1 MKLLKHL
8 AVCSALSSFLL
19 SGFASAAQITTGYT
33 DNGIGSIHYS
43 GDVEAGDYDKF
54 VEVYEQM
61 TRSGIAKFMVVLNSN
76 GGDVG
81 QGVLIGNFV
90 YEKKMATVV
99 ESGMHCFSS
108 CISIFAAGTPRT
120 AYPRSKLGVH
130 RASNL
135 KFKDNADARSISIS
149 LNDYY
154 KRFNVPD
161 SIRIAMIDT
170 PPDKIYLLTESE
182 LKNFSTRAP
191 TYVSTGPKLSLDEIK
206 NKVMDAKLKALESM
220 DQGKYLDAVKVLEKM
235 KNLAAND
242 YELFAMLGKAH
253 YMSGNRNQAIINYTS
268 SVKINPHQADG
279 WRALGELVADDGN
292 IEWATQCFVKY
303 YDNMPDKDFAYS
315 VLEGLSYANKGQRRD
330 LAASS
335 ARKKIRK

>member
-1 MKLLKHL
+1 MI
-8 AVCSALSSFLL
+8 CALFPFLL
-19 SGFASAAQITTGYT
+19 SGSAYAAEITSGYT

-43 GDVEAGDYDKF
+43 GDVENGDYEKF
-54 VEVYEQM
+54 VEVYEQLR
-61 TRSGIAKFMVVLNSN
+61 RSGLEKFMVVLNSN

-81 QGVLIGNFV
+81 QGVRIGMFIA
-90 YEKKMATVV
+90 EKKMATVV

-130 RASNL
+130 RAADMKLRDNSN
-135 KFKDNADARSISIS
+135 ARSVSIS

-154 KRFNVPD
+154 RRFNVPD
-161 SIRIAMIDT
+161 SVRIAMIDT
-170 PPDKIYLLTESE
+170 PPNKIYLLTEKEIKSF
-182 LKNFSTRAP
+182 NTQAP
-191 TYVSTGPKLSLDEIK
+191 LAVVPASNLTLDEIK
-206 NKVMDAKLKALESM
+206 KKVMDAKLQALEFM
-220 DQGKYLDAVKVLEKM
+220 DQGKFLDAVRTLEKM
-235 KNLAAND
+235 KSLAAND
-242 YELFAMLGKAH
+242 YELFSMLGKAH
-253 YMSGNRNQAIINYTS
+253 FMSGNRNQAIINYSS
-268 SVKINPHQADG
+268 SVKINPHHADS

-303 YDNMPDKDFAYS
+303 YDNMTDKNLAFS
-315 VLEGLSYANKGQRRD
+315 VLEGLSYANKGQRKD